1 MRTFLKFFISSI
13 VSICLLFLL
22 LSFLLTYNAERLLR
36 LVDNRFLEDLRIS
49 PQNITLHYSGIY
61 PGFEIETLEIR
72 NNNNVKIFNL
82 NNVSLNINLFKSL
95 INFNA
100 IFQKVNF
107 EIFGLV
113 NTLRGFHIKEN
124 LVYIENLYVKYNDFD
139 FIFSESVIENQKNLY
154 SLKSKSGKIA
164 RLPSGN
170 INLEFNQEAKVLFFR
185 SEHNLKSKD
194 LKEFMASRSFK
205 SLESTSISDLDFIHS
220 GHYEI
225 ENNIIKQKFKLQKVI
240 HSEIKI
246 LNKSL
251 VIKDGDLVL
260 ENFNNLS
267 GIINSNY
274 SSQQLA
280 FKVDG
285 KNLITTP
292 KLSLSTA
299 IELDIESILDRTAIY
314 NASGKTKLDIDFV
327 NENGES
333 KVLFKSNLKGISIDS
348 PFSYLQKRKNAVLD
362 TEGNVS
368 NFFAPKVQLFN
379 KKYAI
384 SLHDIKNLYGD
395 IFIGKKNPNLE
406 SDDLTKSLNIFIDI
420 DNFDLDEY
428 LLMSN
433 NLNQSS
439 KLIETLNIFFDIK
452 KLRMYDKNYYK
463 SSGSLKFD
471 NDSLEISFIKGDLL
485 GDINTDLKRNLNI
498 NLSGLNLDS
507 NKFPIAQAKKQSSN
521 DFTINLSLKD
531 SMIDSYKIIN
541 FSSLIYS
548 NGSDFEIRNLE
559 IDSNILKVL
568 SNSQDTYFIY
578 REGNN
583 SNEIKGHFQI
593 ANMNR
598 IPFLNMDEK
607 FSVGYSDLLIDLK
620 FNEYKDFFNLQG
632 NMDILL
638 KDFSLSSFLPNSN
651 ILNIVGIFNLRNI
664 LGKVANLDLSLQE
677 FAQTEINRL
686 ETNIIIDEDSLFIKD
701 QMVLDTNS
709 AKMLWRGRINK
720 NDSKYL
726 EELDLY
732 LKMRL
737 RVGENIP
744 WYAGI
749 FGGLPVAAS
758 AYIFREVFES
768 DIDDATT
775 FEFDVVGS
783 INNPQIN
790 RIN

>member
-1 MRTFLKFFISSI
+1 M
-13 VSICLLFLL
+13 
-22 LSFLLTYNAERLLR
+22 
-36 LVDNRFLEDLRIS
+36 
-49 PQNITLHYSGIY
+49 
-61 PGFEIETLEIR
+61 
-72 NNNNVKIFNL
+72 L
-82 NNVSLNINLFKSL
+82 N
-95 INFNA
+95 
-100 IFQKVNF
+100 
-107 EIFGLV
+107 
-113 NTLRGFHIKEN
+113 
-124 LVYIENLYVKYNDFD
+124 
-139 FIFSESVIENQKNLY
+139 
-154 SLKSKSGKIA
+154 
-164 RLPSGN
+164 
-170 INLEFNQEAKVLFFR
+170 
-185 SEHNLKSKD
+185 
-194 LKEFMASRSFK
+194 
-205 SLESTSISDLDFIHS
+205 
-220 GHYEI
+220 
-225 ENNIIKQKFKLQKVI
+225 
-240 HSEIKI
+240 
-246 LNKSL
+246 
-251 VIKDGDLVL
+251 
-260 ENFNNLS
+260 
-267 GIINSNY
+267 
-274 SSQQLA
+274 
-280 FKVDG
+280 
-285 KNLITTP
+285 
-292 KLSLSTA
+292 
-299 IELDIESILDRTAIY
+299 
-314 NASGKTKLDIDFV
+314 
-327 NENGES
+327 
-333 KVLFKSNLKGISIDS
+333 
-348 PFSYLQKRKNAVLD
+348 

-395 IFIGKKNPNLE
+395 IFIGKKDPNLE

-439 KLIETLNIFFDIK
+439 KLIQTLNILFDIK

-498 NLSGLNLDS
+498 NLSGLNIDS
-507 NKFPIAQAKKQSSN
+507 NKFRIAKAKRQSSN

-531 SMIDSYKIIN
+531 SVIDSYKIKN

-548 NGSDFEIRNLE
+548 NGSDFEIRDLE

-568 SNSQDTYFIY
+568 SSSQDTYFIY
-578 REGNN
+578 KEGNHF
-583 SNEIKGHFQI
+583 NEIKGHFQI

-598 IPFLNMDEK
+598 IPFLNTDEK

-620 FNEYKDFFNLQG
+620 FNEHKDFFNLQG
-632 NMDILL
+632 NIDILL

-709 AKMLWRGRINK
+709 AKMLWRGRIKK

-775 FEFDVVGS
+775 FEFDVEGS

>member
-1 MRTFLKFFISSI
+1 MRAFLKFFISSI
-13 VSICLLFLL
+13 VSICLFFLL

-72 NNNNVKIFNL
+72 NNNNVKILNL

-124 LVYIENLYVKYNDFD
+124 LVYIENVHVKYNDFD

-164 RLPSGN
+164 ELPSGN

-185 SEHNLKSKD
+185 SEHNLQSKD
-194 LKEFMASRSFK
+194 LEEFVNSRSFK
-205 SLESTSISDLDFIHS
+205 SLDTTSISDIDFIHS

-225 ENNIIKQKFKLQKVI
+225 ENNKIKQKFKLQKVI

-246 LNKSL
+246 LNKRL

-274 SSQQLA
+274 FSQELA
-280 FKVDG
+280 FKING
-285 KNLITTP
+285 KNLTTTP
-292 KLSLSTA
+292 KLRLSTA

-314 NASGKTKLDIDFV
+314 NASGETKLDIDIV
-327 NENGES
+327 YENGES
-333 KVLFKSNLKGISIDS
+333 KVFFKSNLKGITIDS
-348 PFSYLQKRKNAVLD
+348 PFSYLQKRKNAMLE
-362 TEGNVS
+362 TEGNIS

-384 SLHDIKNLYGD
+384 SLHDVKNLYGD
-395 IFIGKKNPNLE
+395 IFLGKKDPNLE
-406 SDDLTKSLNIFIDI
+406 SNDLTKSLNIFIDI

-428 LLMSN
+428 LSMSN
-433 NLNQSS
+433 NFNQSS
-439 KLIETLNIFFDIK
+439 KLIQTLNILFDIE

-471 NDSLEISFIKGDLL
+471 NDSLEISFTKGDLL

-498 NLSGLNLDS
+498 NLSGLNIDS
-507 NKFPIAQAKKQSSN
+507 NKFHIAQAKKQSSN
-521 DFTINLSLKD
+521 DFTINLSLKE
-531 SMIDSYKIIN
+531 SVIDSYKIKN

-548 NGSDFEIRNLE
+548 NGSGFEIRDLE

-568 SNSQDTYFIY
+568 SSSQDTYLTY
-578 REGNN
+578 KEENN

-593 ANMNR
+593 ANMNS
-598 IPFLNMDEK
+598 IPFLPMDEK

-686 ETNIIIDEDSLFIKD
+686 ETNIIIDEDGLFIKD

-709 AKMLWRGRINK
+709 AKMLWRGRIKK
-720 NDSKYL
+720 NDSQYL

>member
-1 MRTFLKFFISSI
+1 MRAFLKFSISFILA
-13 VSICLLFLL
+13 ICLFFLL
-22 LSFLLTYNAERLLR
+22 ISFLLTFNTERLIK

-72 NNNNVKIFNL
+72 NNNNVKILTL
-82 NNVSLNINLFKSL
+82 NDVSVNINLVKSL

-107 EIFGLV
+107 EIFGLI
-113 NTLRGFHIKEN
+113 NTLRGLHIKEN
-124 LVYIENLYVKYNDFD
+124 LLFIEDFYVKYDDFD
-139 FIFSESVIENQKNLY
+139 FIFFESVIQNQKNLY

-164 RLPSGN
+164 ELPSGS
-170 INLEFNQEAKVLFFR
+170 IDLEFNQEAKVLFFR

-194 LKEFMASRSFK
+194 LEEFITARSFK
-205 SLESTSISDLDFIHS
+205 SLETSTVSDINFIHS

-225 ENNIIKQKFKLQKVI
+225 ENNKIKQRFKLQKVI

-251 VIKDGDLVL
+251 VIVDGDLFL
-260 ENFNNLS
+260 ENFNDLS
-267 GIINSNY
+267 GVINANY
-274 SSQQLA
+274 SSEELA
-280 FKVDG
+280 FNIDG
-285 KNLITTP
+285 KNLTTLP
-292 KLSLSTA
+292 NLSLSTA

-314 NASGKTKLDIDFV
+314 TASGKTKMNIKIV
-327 NENGES
+327 NKNGES
-333 KVLFKSNLKGISIDS
+333 KVFFKSNLKGISIDS
-348 PFSYLQKRKNAVLD
+348 PFSYLQKRKNAVLA

-368 NFFAPKVQLFN
+368 NFFAPKVQLSN

-395 IFIGKKNPNLE
+395 IFIGTNDLNLE
-406 SDDLTKSLNIFIDI
+406 SNNLTKSLNIFIDVE
-420 DNFDLDEY
+420 NFDLDEY

-439 KLIETLNIFFDIK
+439 RFIQTLNILFDIK

-471 NDSLEISFIKGDLL
+471 NDSLKISFIKGDLL

-498 NLSGLNLDS
+498 NLSGLKIDS
-507 NKFPIAQAKKQSSN
+507 NKFNVAQPKAQSIN

-531 SMIDSYKIIN
+531 SVIDSYKIKN
-541 FSSLIYS
+541 FSSSIYS
-548 NGSDFEIRNLE
+548 NGSDFEIRDLE
-559 IDSNILKVL
+559 MNSNILKVL
-568 SNSQDTYFIY
+568 SSSQDTYFIY
-578 REGNN
+578 KEDSN

-593 ANMNR
+593 ANMNS
-598 IPFLNMDEK
+598 IPFLYIDEK

-620 FNEYKDFFNLQG
+620 FNEYKDFYNLQG
-632 NMDILL
+632 NIDILL

-686 ETNIIIDEDSLFIKD
+686 ETNIIIDEDGLFIRD

-709 AKMLWRGRINK
+709 AKMLWRGSINK
-720 NDSKYL
+720 NDSQYL

-768 DIDDATT
+768 DIDEATT

-783 INNPQIN
+783 INNPQIK